1 VIVLH
6 AFEACG
12 LEIEYALVERAGLDV
27 APIGDAVLRKLSGAS
42 TPVNDYLHDGLGW
55 SNELVMHVLELK
67 NARPAADL
75 TKLAPSFQT
84 EVGAMNHALSAFDA
98 RLMPGGM
105 HPWMDPAR
113 ETRLWPHDNAEI
125 YRRYDE
131 IFDCR
136 RHGWAN
142 LQSTHI
148 NLPFANETE
157 FARLHAALRVIV
169 PILPAIAAASPF
181 AEGRDQDALDHRME
195 VYRTNAD
202 AVPALNG
209 DLVPDIV
216 TNHAEYDRIVLQPMY
231 RSIAPHDPDGVLQ
244 HEWLNARTVVARFD
258 RNALEIRVMDTQECP
273 AADVAFAALVFDLAQ
288 SLYERQFSLA
298 RAGSQ
303 LPNRDLAA
311 ILLQCLNNADKAR
324 LDDPAFLQLFG
335 VVRRECTAG
344 ALWETIA
351 ERLDR
356 ENARYA
362 TLWKGPLEF
371 VLLRGPLAR
380 RLLRATGPRPSR
392 AALHELYAALCDALA
407 QGRQFDP

>member
-1 VIVLH
+1 MLR

-12 LEIEYALVERAGLDV
+12 LEIEYVLVDRASLDV
-27 APIGDAVLRKLSGAS
+27 APIGDAVLQKLSGAS
-42 TPVNDYLHDGLGW
+42 APVNDFLHDGLGW

-67 NARPAADL
+67 NVHPAADL
-75 TKLAPSFQT
+75 TKVAPSFQA
-84 EVGAMNHALSAFDA
+84 EVGAMNNTLTAFDA

-136 RHGWAN
+136 SHGWAN
-142 LQSTHI
+142 VQSTHI
-148 NLPFANETE
+148 NLPFANDME
-157 FARLHAALRVIV
+157 FARLYAALRLIV

-181 AEGRDQDALDHRME
+181 AGGRDQEALDHRME

-216 TNHAEYDRIVLQPMY
+216 ASRAEYERVVLQPMY
-231 RSIAPHDPDGVLQ
+231 RSIAPHDADGILQ
-244 HEWLNARTVVARFD
+244 HEWLNARTVIARFD
-258 RNALEIRVMDTQECP
+258 RQALEIRAMDTQECP

-298 RAGSQ
+298 RADGQ

-311 ILLQCLNNADKAR
+311 ILLECINKANQAR
-324 LDDPAFLQLFG
+324 VDNPAFLQLFG
-335 VVRRECTAG
+335 VTRRECNAG
-344 ALWETIA
+344 ALWEAIA

-356 ENARYA
+356 ENTRYA
-362 TLWKGPLEF
+362 SLWRAPLEF
-371 VLLRGPLAR
+371 ALLRGPLAR
-380 RLLRATGPRPSR
+380 RLLRATGPRPNR

-407 QGRQFDP
+407 KGKQFDP

>member
-1 VIVLH
+1 VTVLH
-6 AFEACG
+6 GFEACG
-12 LEIEYALVERAGLDV
+12 LEIEYMLVNRASLDV
-27 APIGDAVLRKLSGAS
+27 VPIGDAVLQKLSRAS

-67 NARPAADL
+67 DVQPAADL
-75 TKLAPSFQT
+75 TKVALSLQA
-84 EVGAMNHALSAFDA
+84 EVGAMNDALAAFEA

-113 ETRLWPHDNAEI
+113 QTRLWPHDNADV
-125 YRRYDE
+125 YRLYDE
-131 IFDCR
+131 IFDCS

-148 NLPFANETE
+148 NLPFANDME
-157 FARLHAALRVIV
+157 FARVYAALRVIA

-181 AEGRDQDALDHRME
+181 AEGRDQEALDHRME

-202 AVPALNG
+202 AVPELNG

-216 TNHAEYDRIVLQPMY
+216 ASRAEYERVVLQPLY

-244 HEWLNARTVVARFD
+244 HEWLNARTVIARFD
-258 RNALEIRVMDTQECP
+258 RQALEIRVMDTQECP

-298 RAGSQ
+298 RVEGQ

-311 ILLQCLNNADKAR
+311 ILLRCINKADHAR

-335 VVRRECTAG
+335 VARRECTAG
-344 ALWETIA
+344 ALWEAIA

-356 ENARYA
+356 ENARYVS
-362 TLWKGPLEF
+362 LWRAPLEF
-371 VLLRGPLAR
+371 ALLRGPLAR
-380 RLLRATGPRPSR
+380 RLLRATGPRPNR

-407 QGRQFDP
+407 HGRQFDP